1 MIQTTSALNDSIHQI
16 KQQVS
21 LIEELF
27 SFDFRNKI
35 VYRID
40 IKQISIL
47 TVRHFKK
54 ILHSAEINEDLLK

>member
-35 VYRID
+35 VYRIY

-47 TVRHFKK
+47 TVRHFKQ
-54 ILHSAEINEDLLK
+54 ILPSEEINEDLLK